1 TKSTDSHCT
10 LNVDGAQREDVVAQT
25 ADEPDGPHRART
37 ASHPPGAEEIQNGEL
52 LFGLRRPLLR
62 LAQQSSAVLPF
73 LRLQELLHRQRAL
86 QAVEAGYRVQQGLSV
101 FVAALGHQVK
111 RRLWE
116 LPAEEQEGRRA
127 RGEDELVDPPNPHQT
142 PRWHIDL
149 EPWAAESHSLEEEA
163 KRFLNYITTRQV
175 SCASFAG
182 EEAAP
187 EGTKGAWAACLDPKY
202 SLTRRIHSKHCRVY
216 SFGLGAD
223 DRSLERSLARA
234 GCEVHCFDPSQKQPH
249 LLQGEM
255 WLHRLSVDWRDPN
268 PAVVAQRQYAS
279 TKKLATILN
288 DFGHREV
295 DVLKAD
301 MESAEW
307 KILENLILEGV
318 LDSVGQLLL
327 EIHLH
332 WAGFEVGGDDP
343 TVVRY
348 WFSLLKELEHA
359 NFRLF
364 HVNSDPAAP
373 HLFLHKNVLNASSA
387 YTLSWVNAAWK
398 P

>member
-1 TKSTDSHCT
+1 MSC
-10 LNVDGAQREDVVAQT
+10 AQPWMTMGRERLTQ
-25 ADEPDGPHRART
+25 
-37 ASHPPGAEEIQNGEL
+37 
-52 LFGLRRPLLR
+52 GLLLR
-62 LAQQSSAVLPF
+62 LGILLTAVCVSVHVYL
-73 LRLQELLHRQRAL
+73 ETGW
-86 QAVEAGYRVQQGLSV
+86 QAKPAPL
-101 FVAALGHQVK
+101 ALGHPTQSSGKWGKHSRAKTAGEPERNTKMRISYVRTLK
-111 RRLWE
+111 RE
-116 LPAEEQEGRRA
+116 GPARKKDEE
-127 RGEDELVDPPNPHQT
+127 DPSPPCCPPLRPHRKT

-149 EPWAAESHSLEEEA
+149 QPWAGGSRSLEEEA
-163 KRFLNYITTRQV
+163 RRFLNYITTPQV
-175 SCASFAG
+175 SCASLPDD
-182 EEAAP
+182 EP
-187 EGTKGAWAACLDPKY
+187 LQEGTKGAWTVCLDPKY
-202 SLTRRIHSKHCRVY
+202 SLTQRIQSKHCRVY

-223 DRSLERSLARA
+223 ERFLEYILARS
-234 GCEVHCFDPSQKQPH
+234 GCEVHCFDPSLRQPH
-249 LLQGEM
+249 LQLAEM

-268 PAVVAQRQYAS
+268 PAIVGQRQYTN

-288 DFGHREV
+288 DFGHRQV

-327 EIHLH
+327 ELHLH

-343 TVVRY
+343 SVVRY
-348 WFSLLKELEHA
+348 WFSLLKELERA

-364 HVNSDPAAP
+364 HVHSDPAKP

-387 YTLSWVNAAWK
+387 YTLGWVNTLWK

>member
-1 TKSTDSHCT
+1 M
-10 LNVDGAQREDVVAQT
+10 ARERLT
-25 ADEPDGPHRART
+25 R
-37 ASHPPGAEEIQNGEL
+37 
-52 LFGLRRPLLR
+52 GLLLR
-62 LAQQSSAVLPF
+62 LGVLLTAVCVCVHVYLDTGWRGAPGPSGRPTRSGQNRGQPSRTQ
-73 LRLQELLHRQRAL
+73 L
-86 QAVEAGYRVQQGLSV
+86 EAEERDRS
-101 FVAALGHQVK
+101 VK
-111 RRLWE
+111 RRISYVRTLKKDSR
-116 LPAEEQEGRRA
+116 AGRRDGD
-127 RGEDELVDPPNPHQT
+127 RGEPAARRRPHSKT

-175 SCASFAG
+175 SCGSFAG